1 MKNLARELDG
11 VKLKKT
17 EKYQV
22 TQVAWLNTLN
32 LSKGPKKQ
40 LVVVSIFEKG
50 KENSSSM
57 TSL

>member
-32 LSKGPKKQ
+32 LSKGLKKQ